1 MAKWAAA
8 IVLDN
13 GPEYIRGLAGT
24 AGRVKQHVI
33 KAYAAGDNYAT
44 VIGNSCAVYDMAVGD
59 LVMSSSGSNRRM
71 TVGAKSGNNA
81 TAGSGATPNLHLA
94 LVDSTTSAV
103 LLVTDETTDQV
114 ITSGN
119 PVNIGSWT
127 YDVTQPT

>member
-13 GPEYIRGLAGT
+13 GPEYIRGLAAT
-24 AGRVKQHVI
+24 AGRIKQHVVR
-33 KAYAAGDNYAT
+33 AYAAGDSYAT
-44 VIGNSCAVYDMAVGD
+44 VIGNSCAVYDMAQAD
-59 LVMSSSGSNRRM
+59 LVMSTVSSNRRM
-71 TVGAKSGNNA
+71 TVAAKSGNNA

-127 YDVTQPT
+127 YDVNQPT